1 MLKSRK
7 GSGIYRD
14 TLNRDARD
22 RYGDKISIINNLD
35 PYEVPNNEWS
45 TDEDLLPQFC
55 ISDVIWYEMIY
66 DI

>member
-22 RYGDKISIINNLD
+22 RYGDNNDKISIINNLD
-35 PYEVPNNEWS
+35 PYEVPAAGS
-45 TDEDLLPQFC
+45 GKGGHQHGGHAK
-55 ISDVIWYEMIY
+55 
-66 DI
+66 